1 MPALGHQHDFVAPR
15 ANRLAHQRLA
25 VGIALGGIDNI
36 DPRIERGV
44 QNFVDG
50 FLCDSLVADFRP
62 AKPKRR
68 NPQPGLAQQSIFNS
82 HKNES
87 EDYCELP
94 AEAKKRRR
102 LFAFLSPEL
111 KGDYATVDSNLGVR

>member
-1 MPALGHQHDFVAPR
+1 MPALGHQHNFAAPR
-15 ANRLAHQRLA
+15 ANRFAHQRLA
-25 VGIALGGIDNI
+25 VGITLGGIDHI
-36 DPRIERGV
+36 DSRIERGV

-50 FLCDSLVADFRP
+50 FLRDRLVADFRP

-68 NPQPGLAQQSIFNS
+68 NPQSGLAQHSIFNS

-87 EDYCELP
+87 EDYWERP
-94 AEAKKRRR
+94 AEAKKRWR

-111 KGDYATVDSNLGVR
+111 RNVSRETFVSGF